1 MAAYPSI
8 GLQHNISPLNPRI
21 SDVSDAGTVRTVD
34 LNEVTAY
41 RISIT
46 HPLIDSTDRATLQT
60 FYDTNRDS
68 VNTITLAGDTYDVQF
83 MQDYSVESVSSAFFD
98 LSTVLVGNKQ

>member
-8 GLQHNISPLNPRI
+8 GLQHNIRPLNPRRVN
-21 SDVSDAGTVRTVD
+21 VSDAGTVRSID

-41 RISIT
+41 RIAIV
-46 HPLIDSTDRATLQT
+46 HPLVNSTDRATLQT
-60 FYDTNRDS
+60 FYDTNRDA

-83 MQDYSVESVSSAFFD
+83 VNDYSVDSVNASFFN
-98 LSTVLVGNKQ
+98 LSVVMKGTKQ